1 MIKSV
6 SKTVWQFFKKLNT
19 LTVKVSNL
27 TPRYLPNWNEN
38 LCSHKYLYA
47 NAYSSFLCNH
57 QNWKWPKGPSAREWI
72 NKPWHSQTVEYYLVS
87 ERNEL
92 LIPATTWVILKCI
105 ILKKKYKTQN
115 SLNNMMPFTCH
126 SCKGKTISKQIKS
139 VVARNW
145 KWGEGLT
152 AKGHGGVWSVIKL
165 FYMLTAVM
173 MVTWRYMFAQ
183 TCEMPHYTK

>member
-1 MIKSV
+1 
-6 SKTVWQFFKKLNT
+6 
-19 LTVKVSNL
+19 
-27 TPRYLPNWNEN
+27 
-38 LCSHKYLYA
+38 
-47 NAYSSFLCNH
+47 
-57 QNWKWPKGPSAREWI
+57 
-72 NKPWHSQTVEYYLVS
+72 
-87 ERNEL
+87 
-92 LIPATTWVILKCI
+92 
-105 ILKKKYKTQN
+105 
-115 SLNNMMPFTCH
+115 MPFTCH